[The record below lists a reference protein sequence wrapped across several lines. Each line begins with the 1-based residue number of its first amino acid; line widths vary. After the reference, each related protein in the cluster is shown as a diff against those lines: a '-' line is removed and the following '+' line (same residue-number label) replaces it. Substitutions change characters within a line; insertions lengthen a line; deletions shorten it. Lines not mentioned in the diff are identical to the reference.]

1 MFDEIESDKCMRNDM
16 MTYGPWRGWLEGIFE
31 ILHIPPPCCDFR
43 GSPMERDRI
52 MNDLWVKKDGDAG
65 VIKEIEKICKD
76 IDEKIGNKKNKRRL
90 FFEMLMDRKEDDG
103 FLIITHIEHFKKN
116 LEGGENTTLNMVFK
130 EWKTQRV
137 DAAIHDTLYDV
148 LLRRNDPVEY
158 RCIALARL
166 AKRIRGGQNA
176 YNNNAFVA
184 RKIIQMALDMYE
196 LHEERGDIGNASDF
210 SSTPV
215 EHFRLTLEYQEVF
228 NLVRFGKM
236 RRVVQKAKD
245 LEEEVNKIS
254 DLRKSDWRPDI
265 RLKWWTWQCR
275 LRAAAFCLDSVLW
288 VQARDQMRELEDE
301 AEKCGAH
308 GLADYL
314 RNQKEKEPPIREGT
328 DPMRPGTRKL
338 YLKRI
343 ERFLSS
349 WHELSKV
356 DGDAVNYRQLRRRGE
371 KVDSARDK
379 VKKIQT
385 FSSSFTHDLEGFLKI
400 LHTNTNIPR
409 PVKHTHNTTTAEK
422 LERSKNILAEISHA
436 RHSTVLLGSERT
448 FFVLE
453 ILHRLMIYRLWWESL
468 NYIGREP
475 KLGDRFDAS
484 RSCFDIA
491 HAEGILRD
499 IREGLRKCH
508 HLRVDGCIE
517 IDRSIKIISDLEKR
531 KMERGEIT
539 DYLRRH
545 LNYLHSEGRRRW
557 DGEEL
562 GGLHENFFGLWY
574 MRDEPG
580 RNSYKTPDPLMKAI
594 GMWPRPKEEK
604 EETFSDEIDE
614 SDPLWVDLRHWRDE
628 QAEAEMKK
636 AFQIAWNSTLSDL
649 VLKRPKNH
657 SDLLKCKGIGER
669 KLDLYGEEI
678 LRIIQENSTG
688 SG

>member
-1 MFDEIESDKCMRNDM
+1 
-16 MTYGPWRGWLEGIFE
+16 
-31 ILHIPPPCCDFR
+31 
-43 GSPMERDRI
+43 
-52 MNDLWVKKDGDAG
+52 
-65 VIKEIEKICKD
+65 
-76 IDEKIGNKKNKRRL
+76 
-90 FFEMLMDRKEDDG
+90 
-103 FLIITHIEHFKKN
+103 
-116 LEGGENTTLNMVFK
+116 
-130 EWKTQRV
+130 
-137 DAAIHDTLYDV
+137 
-148 LLRRNDPVEY
+148 
-158 RCIALARL
+158 
-166 AKRIRGGQNA
+166 
-176 YNNNAFVA
+176 
-184 RKIIQMALDMYE
+184 MYE

-288 VQARDQMRELEDE
+288 VQARDQMRELENK
-301 AEKCGAH
+301 AENCGAH
-308 GLADYL
+308 GLADFL
-314 RNQKEKEPPIREGT
+314 RKEKEKELPIREGT
-328 DPMRPGTRKL
+328 DPMRPGSRKL
-338 YLKRI
+338 YLNRI
-343 ERFLSS
+343 AKFLSS

-491 HAEGILRD
+491 HAEEILRD
-499 IREGLRKCH
+499 IRDNLEKFH
-508 HLRVDGCIE
+508 HRGGDGCSE
-517 IDRSIKIISDLEKR
+517 INRSINRFSDLKKK

-545 LNYLHSEGRRRW
+545 LDYLHSEGRRRW

-562 GGLHENFFGLWY
+562 GYLHENFFGLWY

-580 RNSYKTPDPLMKAI
+580 RNSYETPDPLMKAI
-594 GMWPRPKEEK
+594 GMWPRPKEGDEEK
-604 EETFSDEIDE
+604 SPNEIDK
-614 SDPLWVDLRHWRDE
+614 SDPLWVDLRHWCDE
-628 QAEAEMKK
+628 QAKAEMKE
-636 AFQIAWNSTLSDL
+636 AFQIAWDSTLSDL